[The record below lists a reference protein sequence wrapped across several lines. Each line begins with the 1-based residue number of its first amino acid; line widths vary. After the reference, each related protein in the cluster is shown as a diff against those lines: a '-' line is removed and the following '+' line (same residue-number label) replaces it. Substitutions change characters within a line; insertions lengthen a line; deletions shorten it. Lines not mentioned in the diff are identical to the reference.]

1 MTDTKQVIYSMIRV
15 GKVIPP
21 NREVLKNI
29 NLAYFY
35 GAKIGVIGANGSGKS
50 TLLRIL
56 AGVDTDFSGE
66 TVIASGY
73 TVGFLEQEP
82 QLDPQKTVRELVE
95 EGMAAI
101 VALMQRYDAIAEQF
115 ADPAAD
121 YDALIAEQGTLQEQI
136 DHVDGWNLD
145 SKLDLAMDALRCP
158 PGDTPSHLLSGG
170 ERRRVALCRL
180 LLQTPDILLLDEP
193 TNHLDAESVAWLER
207 HLQEY
212 QGTVIAVTHD
222 RHFLNNV
229 AGWMLE
235 LERGHGIPW
244 RGNYASWLEQKQ
256 QLLATNEKQASVR
269 QKALQHELDWINL
282 TPKGRHAKAKARIT
296 AYEKLLNE
304 SQTQQ
309 ERELELFIPPGPR
322 LGDVVIRA
330 EGLVKAYGEKL
341 LYENL
346 NFDLPPGGIVGIV
359 GPNGAGKTTLF
370 RMIVGQEQPDAGTLS
385 LGATVKLGY
394 VDQSRDTLDA
404 QKTVWE
410 ELSEGHDNIL
420 LGGRPI
426 NSRAYCARFNFS
438 GADQQKLVGSL
449 SGGERN
455 RLHLAKVLKVGAN
468 VLLLDEPTN
477 DLDVHTLRALEEG
490 LERFAGCAVII
501 SHDRWFLDRVATHM
515 LAFENDSQAVWFP
528 GSYSEYEADFHKRK
542 GSSADQPHR
551 VVYKKLVR

>member
-1 MTDTKQVIYSMIRV
+1 MCAPSGVLIRDSGVLIQDSGVRSAERHIARGKHLRHAQMVPYPGHPCATLALVLASTEESRVTDTKQVIYSMIRV

-73 TVGFLEQEP
+73 TIGFLEQEP
-82 QLDPQKTVRELVE
+82 HLDPQKTVRELVE

-207 HLQEY
+207 HL
-212 QGTVIAVTHD
+212 
-222 RHFLNNV
+222 
-229 AGWMLE
+229 
-235 LERGHGIPW
+235 
-244 RGNYASWLEQKQ
+244 
-256 QLLATNEKQASVR
+256 
-269 QKALQHELDWINL
+269 
-282 TPKGRHAKAKARIT
+282 
-296 AYEKLLNE
+296 
-304 SQTQQ
+304 
-309 ERELELFIPPGPR
+309 
-322 LGDVVIRA
+322 
-330 EGLVKAYGEKL
+330 
-341 LYENL
+341 
-346 NFDLPPGGIVGIV
+346 
-359 GPNGAGKTTLF
+359 
-370 RMIVGQEQPDAGTLS
+370 
-385 LGATVKLGY
+385 
-394 VDQSRDTLDA
+394 
-404 QKTVWE
+404 
-410 ELSEGHDNIL
+410 
-420 LGGRPI
+420 
-426 NSRAYCARFNFS
+426 
-438 GADQQKLVGSL
+438 
-449 SGGERN
+449 
-455 RLHLAKVLKVGAN
+455 
-468 VLLLDEPTN
+468 
-477 DLDVHTLRALEEG
+477 
-490 LERFAGCAVII
+490 
-501 SHDRWFLDRVATHM
+501 
-515 LAFENDSQAVWFP
+515 
-528 GSYSEYEADFHKRK
+528 
-542 GSSADQPHR
+542 
-551 VVYKKLVR
+551 